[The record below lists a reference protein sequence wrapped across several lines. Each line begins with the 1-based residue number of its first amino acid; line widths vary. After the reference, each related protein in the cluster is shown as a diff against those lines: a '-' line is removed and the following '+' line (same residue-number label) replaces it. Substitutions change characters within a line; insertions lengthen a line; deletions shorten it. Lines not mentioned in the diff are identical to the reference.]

1 MKEILKKILINF
13 GLDIGK
19 LFVKKAGEK
28 ISEKVSKSN
37 EDNQS
42 LQEYDRQKG

>member
-28 ISEKVSKSN
+28 ISEKVSKPK
-37 EDNQS
+37 EDKQS
-42 LQEYDRQKG
+42 LQEDDRQRG

>member
-19 LFVKKAGEK
+19 LFVKKTGEK
-28 ISEKVSKSN
+28 ISEKVSKPK
-37 EDNQS
+37 EDKQFP
-42 LQEYDRQKG
+42 QEDDRQRG

>member
-1 MKEILKKILINF
+1 MKPIIQKILINF

-28 ISEKVSKSN
+28 ISEKVSKPK
-37 EDNQS
+37 EDKQP
-42 LQEYDRQKG
+42 LQEDDRQRR